1 MPHIVAEELTK
12 TYRVPIR
19 NGGLGAAFESLFKPR
34 FHEVKAVDSISFS
47 IRQGEMVGVIGPNG
61 AGKTTTLKMLSG
73 LLYPTRGRVEAAGH
87 VPWKRDKRYLQK
99 ISLLMGN
106 RSQMQWNNT
115 VYDCMTIF
123 RDIYQVPEADFKVR
137 LAELASM
144 LDVEK
149 LMPKRV
155 RDMSLGE
162 RSKCELILALLH
174 RPEILYLDEPTLG
187 MDVTMQLRLREYI
200 REYNRRHGA
209 TVILTSHYMADI
221 TSLCPRVMLITGGRL
236 QYDGPLPGLSDRLMP
251 YKIIKLA
258 LADKT
263 ELTQQLLD
271 REAIP
276 AEVTESGDGVCTLR
290 VRKEDA
296 IHVSAKLMQAYNLAE
311 FSITDPPVEA
321 VIDKL
326 YSREAGL

>member
-1 MPHIVAEELTK
+1 MTHIVAEELTK

-19 NGGLGAAFESLFKPR
+19 EGGLGAAFGSLFKPR
-34 FHEVKAVDSISFS
+34 FQEVKAVDSISFS

-87 VPWKRDKRYLQK
+87 IPWKREKRYLQK

-123 RDIYQVPEADFKVR
+123 RDIYQVPEAAFKAR

-236 QYDGPLPGLSDRLMP
+236 QYDGPLPKLADRLLP

-258 LADKT
+258 LADKA

-271 REAIP
+271 RQAIP
-276 AEVTESGDGVCTLR
+276 AELTESGEGVCTLR

-296 IHVSAKLMQAYNLAE
+296 IQVSAMLMQVYSLAE

-326 YSREAGL
+326 YSGEAGL